1 MNENGAP
8 PNGVA
13 DEGLSGDQLRLPREL
28 MPTSL
33 PDHELGAL
41 VEALLLVSP
50 EPPTIEELSAGAE
63 VPREE
68 IERAI
73 AWLEHQDDRG
83 WIIQRH
89 GRRIHLA
96 TAPRFAEK
104 IRLFLGL
111 DREAKLSSASLEVL
125 ALVAYQ
131 QPVTRAEIES
141 VRGVDSS
148 GLLAKLHARGLVEPV
163 GRLQTVGNPI
173 QYGTTA
179 EFLNHF
185 GLRSLDD
192 LPPLGE
198 IGGKDGKSLL
208 EAATLTEPT
217 QGGNAPEGDNGGQT
231 NDPEQDAGSSPA

>member
-1 MNENGAP
+1 MIEP
-8 PNGVA
+8 TTHQS
-13 DEGLSGDQLRLPREL
+13 DRETTSTGDQMRLPAES
-28 MPTSL
+28 MSTSL

-50 EPPTIEELSAGAE
+50 EAPTIDELSAGAE

-68 IERAI
+68 IERALT
-73 AWLEHQDDRG
+73 WLEQRDDRG
-83 WIIQRH
+83 WIVQRH

-96 TAPRFAEK
+96 TAPRFADR

-111 DREAKLSSASLEVL
+111 DREARLSSASLETL

-131 QPVTRAEIES
+131 QPVTRAEIEA

-148 GLLAKLHARGLVEPV
+148 GVLAKLHARGLIEPV
-163 GRLQTVGNPI
+163 ARLATVGNPI

-185 GLRSLDD
+185 GLRSLAD
-192 LPPLGE
+192 LPPLGK
-198 IGGKDGKSLL
+198 IGGKDGMALL
-208 EAATLTEPT
+208 ESAALVEPDPPD
-217 QGGNAPEGDNGGQT
+217 ASGDPNGA
-231 NDPEQDAGSSPA
+231 ESP

>member
-1 MNENGAP
+1 MTDMSSNSNGR
-8 PNGVA
+8 A
-13 DEGLSGDQLRLPREL
+13 DIAIPGDQLRLPQDA
-28 MPTSL
+28 MPTSM

-50 EPPTIEELSAGAE
+50 EPPTVEELSAGAQ

-68 IERAI
+68 IERAL
-73 AWLEHQDDRG
+73 AWLEQQDSRG

-89 GRRIHLA
+89 GRRVHLA
-96 TAPRFAEK
+96 TAPRFADK

-111 DREAKLSSASLEVL
+111 DREAKLTSASLEVL

-131 QPVTRAEIES
+131 QPVTRAEIEA

-148 GLLAKLHARGLVEPV
+148 GVLAKLHARGLVEPV
-163 GRLQTVGNPI
+163 ARLQTVGNPM

-185 GLRSLDD
+185 GLRSLGD

-198 IGGKDGKSLL
+198 IAGKDGKLL
-208 EAATLTEPT
+208 LQSATQVEPESADASNESKIVEAP
-217 QGGNAPEGDNGGQT
+217 
-231 NDPEQDAGSSPA
+231 

>member
-1 MNENGAP
+1 MGDATERS
-8 PNGVA
+8 
-13 DEGLSGDQLRLPREL
+13 DTTLDGDQLRLPSEA

-68 IERAI
+68 IERALD
-73 AWLEHQDDRG
+73 WLERQADRG
-83 WIIQRH
+83 WIMQRH

-96 TAPRFAEK
+96 TAPRFADK
-104 IRLFLGL
+104 VRLFLGL
-111 DREAKLSSASLEVL
+111 DREAKLSSASLETL

-131 QPVTRAEIES
+131 QPVTRAEIEA

-148 GLLAKLHARGLVEPV
+148 GVLAKLHARGLVEPV
-163 GRLQTVGNPI
+163 ARLATVGNPI

-185 GLRSLDD
+185 GLRSLAD

-198 IGGKDGKSLL
+198 IGGKDGKTLL
-208 EAATLTEPT
+208 ESATLIEPEPNSGDESS
-217 QGGNAPEGDNGGQT
+217 QPGNEEEST
-231 NDPEQDAGSSPA
+231 T

>member
-1 MNENGAP
+1 MSDSKTQINDNLGRH
-8 PNGVA
+8 
-13 DEGLSGDQLRLPREL
+13 DFSDQMRLPADSL
-28 MPTSL
+28 PTSL

-50 EPPTIEELSAGAE
+50 EPPTIDELSAGAE
-63 VPREE
+63 VPRDE

-73 AWLEHQDDRG
+73 TWLEQQDDRG
-83 WIIQRH
+83 WMIQRH

-96 TAPRFAEK
+96 TAPRFADK

-111 DREAKLSSASLEVL
+111 DREARLSSASLETL
-125 ALVAYQ
+125 ALIAYQ
-131 QPVTRAEIES
+131 QPVTRAEIEA

-148 GLLAKLHARGLVEPV
+148 GVLAKLHARGLVEPV
-163 GRLQTVGNPI
+163 ARLATVGNPI

-185 GLRSLDD
+185 GLRSLAD

-198 IGGKDGKSLL
+198 IGGKDGKALL
-208 EAATLTEPT
+208 ESAALVEMDQTDSE
-217 QGGNAPEGDNGGQT
+217 AP
-231 NDPEQDAGSSPA
+231 PADTRES

>member
-1 MNENGAP
+1 MSDSKTQINDNLGRH
-8 PNGVA
+8 
-13 DEGLSGDQLRLPREL
+13 DLSDQMRLPADSL
-28 MPTSL
+28 PTSL

-50 EPPTIEELSAGAE
+50 EPPTIDELSAGAE
-63 VPREE
+63 VPRDE

-73 AWLEHQDDRG
+73 AWLEQQDDRG
-83 WIIQRH
+83 WLIQRH

-96 TAPRFAEK
+96 TAPRFADK

-111 DREAKLSSASLEVL
+111 DREARLSSASLETL
-125 ALVAYQ
+125 ALIAYQ
-131 QPVTRAEIES
+131 QPVTRAEIEA

-148 GLLAKLHARGLVEPV
+148 GVLAKLHARGLVEPV
-163 GRLQTVGNPI
+163 ARLASVGNPI

-185 GLRSLDD
+185 GLRSLAD

-198 IGGKDGKSLL
+198 IGGKDGKALL
-208 EAATLTEPT
+208 ESAALVEMDQTGSE
-217 QGGNAPEGDNGGQT
+217 AP
-231 NDPEQDAGSSPA
+231 PADTRES

>member
-1 MNENGAP
+1 MSDEHIHANGHS
-8 PNGVA
+8 
-13 DEGLSGDQLRLPREL
+13 DESTPGDQLRLPREML
-28 MPTSL
+28 PSSL
-33 PDHELGAL
+33 PDPELGAL

-50 EPPTIEELSAGAE
+50 EPPTLEELAAGAE
-63 VPREE
+63 LPHDE
-68 IERAI
+68 IERGL
-73 AWLEHQDDRG
+73 AWLEQQDRRG

-111 DREAKLSSASLEVL
+111 DRETKLSSASIEVL

-131 QPVTRAEIES
+131 QPITRAEIEA

-148 GLLAKLHARGLVEPV
+148 GILAKLHARGLIEPV
-163 GRLQTVGNPI
+163 ARLQTVGNPI

-185 GLRSLDD
+185 GLRSLAD
-192 LPPLGE
+192 LPPLGD
-198 IGGKDGKSLL
+198 IGGKDGKTLL
-208 EAATLTEPT
+208 EAATLVEPE
-217 QGGNAPEGDNGGQT
+217 PSEGES
-231 NDPEQDAGSSPA
+231 NDQQEPS